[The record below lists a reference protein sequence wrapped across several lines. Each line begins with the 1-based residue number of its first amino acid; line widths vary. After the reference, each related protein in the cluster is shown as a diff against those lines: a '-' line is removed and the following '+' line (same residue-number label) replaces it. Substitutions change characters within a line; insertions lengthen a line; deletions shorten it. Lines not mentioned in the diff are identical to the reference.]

1 VQGSTLG
8 PRLFTIYCGG
18 IPHNINAYHYTC
30 YAVDSYVITKDKD
43 LGNAIRRMEQ
53 VSRSHIEELERLGM
67 KVNVKKSEVV
77 IFTKK
82 ALDVHEVRLGEE
94 ILKPKKFMKVLGI
107 YFDDKMTWEKYIRLL
122 IAKCSSKLT
131 VLRKI

>member
-1 VQGSTLG
+1 MITEVDGKRSQEKELQVGWVQGSTLG

-43 LGNAIRRMEQ
+43 LDLGNAIRRMEQ
-53 VSRSHIEELERLGM
+53 VSWSHIEELERLGM

-82 ALDVHEVRLGEE
+82 ALDVREVSLGE
-94 ILKPKKFMKVLGI
+94 PPP
-107 YFDDKMTWEKYIRLL
+107 
-122 IAKCSSKLT
+122 
-131 VLRKI
+131 